1 MKREEEPPKMP
12 RLEKLTQQISPK
24 EIGVALGKT
33 ERLNLLVTPQQKG
46 EIRAA
51 AERFGLSMTDYLVRI
66 HSLIESQAREQRR
79 KS

>member
-1 MKREEEPPKMP
+1 MP
-12 RLEKLTQQISPK
+12 HLEKATRQIAPK
-24 EIGVALGKT
+24 EIRVALGKT
-33 ERLNLLVTPQQKG
+33 ERLNLLVTPQQKE